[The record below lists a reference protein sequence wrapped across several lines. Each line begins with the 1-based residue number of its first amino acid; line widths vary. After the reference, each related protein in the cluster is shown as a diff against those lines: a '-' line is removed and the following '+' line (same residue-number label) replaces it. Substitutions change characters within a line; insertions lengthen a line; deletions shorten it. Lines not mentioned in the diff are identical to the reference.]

1 MFDNMNRCIPF
12 LSEEYCSVNS
22 VCSLWCFWY
31 SCLFFF
37 LFMEHAWNPVYIFS
51 VVSGS
56 KDFSDFH
63 SYPFIMGGNRPL
75 LKHKLVCLLCWRP
88 YRFVHELRAH
98 FDSHHAAWKKHHTD
112 NLTHLNKTCIVCG
125 KFLFHSSL
133 MIFLI
138 LYWPFCIVTNLGHF
152 CCRQILERCWTGLHR
167 GHGPHAGM
175 PGYSSSGQKARFGI
189 KTVLSSFLSPAL
201 FWSPW
206 CVHSKVHFE
215 IFASIFCI
223 GLSVKL

>member
-1 MFDNMNRCIPF
+1 MNRCIPF
-12 LSEEYCSVNS
+12 ISEEYCVNS

-31 SCLFFF
+31 SCLFF

-63 SYPFIMGGNRPL
+63 SHPFIMGGNRPL

-152 CCRQILERCWTGLHR
+152 DVAGKYWRDVGRDYIEVMVHMQECQATRHLAKKLVLE
-167 GHGPHAGM
+167 
-175 PGYSSSGQKARFGI
+175 
-189 KTVLSSFLSPAL
+189 
-201 FWSPW
+201 
-206 CVHSKVHFE
+206 
-215 IFASIFCI
+215 
-223 GLSVKL
+223 